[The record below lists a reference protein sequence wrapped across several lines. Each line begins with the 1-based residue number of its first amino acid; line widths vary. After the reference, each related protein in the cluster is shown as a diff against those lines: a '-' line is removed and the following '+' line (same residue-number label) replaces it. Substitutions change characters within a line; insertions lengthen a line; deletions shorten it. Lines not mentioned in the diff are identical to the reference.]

1 MPHILDASPE
11 TCHWGY
17 FDAAETPALTV
28 ASGESVTVHTV
39 SGGPEILPEE
49 DGFDILPEHLDI
61 HARSPRPLPGHILTG
76 PIAVEGAEPGD
87 VVEIRFDAIRL
98 RQNWGWNFIR
108 PLAGALP
115 EDFPTPRRWTIPLD
129 AGAQLAALPWGDRL
143 PLAPFFGVCGTA
155 PPPDWGMVSSLHPRA
170 FGGNLDLKEL
180 TAGASLFLPVFV
192 PGGNVSLGDGHAA
205 QGDGEVNVTAIETAL
220 TGEIT
225 LTLHKGRTLAGPR
238 AETESHLIA
247 LGLDPSLDQA
257 AKKALRAMI
266 AWIGERAGLDA
277 EEAYMLCSLA
287 ADLRVTQTVNGEKG
301 VHCMLA
307 RERLAFAER

>member
-1 MPHILDASPE
+1 MSHTLPASPE
-11 TCHWGY
+11 TCHWGF
-17 FDAAETPALTV
+17 FDAALAPVLTV
-28 ASGESVTVHTV
+28 PSGASVPVHTV
-39 SGGPEILPEE
+39 SGGPEVMPE
-49 DGFDILPEHLDI
+49 DPAFDVLPEHLDI
-61 HARSPRPLPGHILTG
+61 HARSARPLPGHILTG

-87 VVEIRFDAIRL
+87 VIEVRFDAITL

-108 PLAGALP
+108 PLAGTLP
-115 EDFPTPRRWTIPLD
+115 EDFPPGRQWPIPL
-129 AGAQLAALPWGDRL
+129 AAAANEAALPWGDRL

-155 PPPDWGMVSSLHPRA
+155 PPPEWGMCSSLHPRA

-180 TAGASLFLPVFV
+180 VAGTSLFLPVFV

-205 QGDGEVNVTAIETAL
+205 QGDGEVDVTAIEPAL

-225 LTLHKGRTLAGPR
+225 LALHKRLAFPGPR
-238 AETESHLIA
+238 VETPTHLIA

-266 AWIGERAGLDA
+266 AWIEAAAGLDA
-277 EEAYMLCSLA
+277 SEAYMLCSLA
-287 ADLRVTQTVNGEKG
+287 ADLHVTQTVNGEKG

-307 RERLAFAER
+307 RDRLAFAAR